1 MTWAGTTSF
10 ARVPIP
16 RLKRLVAGKRYAVW
30 SCGRAKDGF
39 PARADLER
47 WTTPHECKLLQAA
60 AQGLSSSRLVSGL
73 KLARHAR
80 TVCRIRVSVVARVW
94 LSRHKERVIRLG
106 TRTDCR
112 FRASVLL
119 IGISCALW
127 ALWLLGRAHQHLPVL
142 KPTTTTPQPRRKSI
156 VQDGISAFTNAS
168 KHGQVLSFT
177 TPPKPRVLDYLRT
190 FAPLAKVDVMQ

>member
-1 MTWAGTTSF
+1 
-10 ARVPIP
+10 VQC
-16 RLKRLVAGKRYAVW
+16 VW
-30 SCGRAKDGF
+30 WMECGWKGIKSALFDW
-39 PARADLER
+39 ER
-47 WTTPHECKLLQAA
+47 
-60 AQGLSSSRLVSGL
+60 G
-73 KLARHAR
+73 
-80 TVCRIRVSVVARVW
+80 RIVDF
-94 LSRHKERVIRLG
+94 ERV
-106 TRTDCR
+106 
-112 FRASVLL
+112 SVLL

-156 VQDGISAFTNAS
+156 IQDRISAFTNAS